1 MPESDNQSSDTPV
14 GELVLRFRYPDG
26 RLSALITVGEDWK
39 IEVFANE
46 EMARSF
52 AKYHNLK
59 VKEMDGADNAE

>member
-1 MPESDNQSSDTPV
+1 MPESDNQNSDI

-59 VKEMDGADNAE
+59 VKEMDSADNAE